1 MACAYFTKRNAKR
14 GTVMEANFVQI
25 RNLKIATKTM
35 TNEMQ
40 TMVKE
45 IAKHVSTTKSM
56 FVHQKA
62 SLIQLRKVVDGAV
75 KALKDAEGLIR
86 QQRGLLKC
94 YDGES
99 TNGK

>member
-1 MACAYFTKRNAKR
+1 
-14 GTVMEANFVQI
+14 MEANFVQI

-40 TMVKE
+40 TMIKE
-45 IAKHVSTTKSM
+45 LAKHASATKTM
-56 FVHQKA
+56 FIHQKA
-62 SLIQLRKVVDGAV
+62 SLIQLQRSIHGSV
-75 KALKDAEGLIR
+75 KALKDAEGIIK
-86 QQRGLLKC
+86 QQKGLLKC